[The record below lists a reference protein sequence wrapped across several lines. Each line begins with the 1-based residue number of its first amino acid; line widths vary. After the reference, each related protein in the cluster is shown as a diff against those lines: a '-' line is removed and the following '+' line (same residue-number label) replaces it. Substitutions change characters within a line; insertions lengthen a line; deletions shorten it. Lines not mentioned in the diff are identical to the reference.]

1 MEEKKNIIEI
11 KGDEKDEGNDDDII
25 SKQKADDAEESKGP

>member
-1 MEEKKNIIEI
+1 MEEKKSMIEI
-11 KGDEKDEGNDDDII
+11 KGAENDEGNDDII

>member
-1 MEEKKNIIEI
+1 MEEKKSMIEI
-11 KGDEKDEGNDDDII
+11 KGAEKDQGNDDDIN